1 MIRKAIG
8 YLLGIVAFAASI
20 YVRFANPELTET
32 QLIIQ
37 FWYVWVFLI
46 VVVFV
51 EMWLFKDTKKARSQP
66 KSNPFFTLGDDK

>member
-1 MIRKAIG
+1 MIRKIIG

-37 FWYVWVFLI
+37 FWYVWLFL
-46 VVVFV
+46 VAVVFI
-51 EMWLFKDTKKARSQP
+51 EMWLFKGKKKDKLEPVWPFKATK
-66 KSNPFFTLGDDK
+66 

>member
-32 QLIIQ
+32 QLFID
-37 FWYVWVFLI
+37 FWYVWLCMVMAVI
-46 VVVFV
+46 
-51 EMWLFKDTKKARSQP
+51 AAA
-66 KSNPFFTLGDDK
+66 TLLRKYE